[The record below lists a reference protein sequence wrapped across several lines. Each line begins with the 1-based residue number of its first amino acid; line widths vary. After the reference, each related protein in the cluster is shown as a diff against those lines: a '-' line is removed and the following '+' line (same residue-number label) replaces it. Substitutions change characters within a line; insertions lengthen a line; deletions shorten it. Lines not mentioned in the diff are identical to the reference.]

1 MGTVVMNKTSTIVFV
16 FGILS
21 LTILTSGC
29 GKDVKLPPPSAQV
42 NVEIKAAAELNPDES
57 GRPSPVVLRIYA
69 LKSLG
74 KFNSANF
81 YDLYND
87 DQAQLGGDLVNVE
100 EFHLTPGGQKIYV
113 REIPPDALYLG
124 VLAAYRGLINA
135 VWRDSIPMPGGRAT
149 NFTVKLGENT
159 VSIRAE

>member
-1 MGTVVMNKTSTIVFV
+1 MNKTSAIVLIFS
-16 FGILS
+16 ILS
-21 LTILTSGC
+21 STILLSGC
-29 GKDVKLPPPSAQV
+29 GKDVKPPLSTRV

-69 LKSLG
+69 LKSVG

-87 DQAQLGGDLVNVE
+87 VQTQLGGDLVNVE

-113 REIPPDALYLG
+113 RQIPPEALYLG
-124 VLAAYRGLINA
+124 VIAAYRGLIDA